1 MGWQPQVRFV
11 SFLSWW
17 WVDVG
22 STLYAMGAQRDM
34 KDASKRDYL
43 MSKGTEAAIIA
54 GRDPR

>member
-1 MGWQPQVRFV
+1 MRFV